1 MTAADLQRRSRLAWG
16 LCAICLLFL
25 LETWNADRIRP
36 HPASP
41 YIWAALGLVAVVAGA
56 IALRLGMAA
65 RRMRARADAPDGPG

>member
-1 MTAADLQRRSRLAWG
+1 MTAADLQRRSRLAGG

-36 HPASP
+36 HAASP

-56 IALRLGMAA
+56 IALRLGVAA
-65 RRMRARADAPDGPG
+65 RRMRARAGAPDGPG

>member
-25 LETWNADRIRP
+25 LETWNADRHRP

-41 YIWAALGLVAVVAGA
+41 FIWAALGLVAVVAGA
-56 IALRLGMAA
+56 TALWLGVQA
-65 RRMRARADAPDGPG
+65 RRLRAQARAADAAD